1 MDEHIKSRIAAELTR
16 LKSEE
21 AEIVNQV
28 EAALEKEN
36 LDRELSSAS
45 EGKETSSVV
54 LERDVEEITR
64 KVERHRERRAGLDGE
79 MKESREALESCY
91 TRNAGQPL
99 DCWREVA
106 NFKQAAEGI
115 EKVCLPCSNVQVTQL
130 NKCC

>member
-1 MDEHIKSRIAAELTR
+1 MTR

-21 AEIVNQV
+21 AEIISQV

-64 KVERHRERRAGLDGE
+64 KVERHREKREGLDGQ

-91 TRNAGQPL
+91 KRNEGHPL

-106 NFKQAAEGI
+106 DFKLAAEGI
-115 EKVCLPCSNVQVTQL
+115 EKASLVFLSDRQR
-130 NKCC
+130 